1 MTYYRQI
8 VLKIFSLRDNE
19 KLFEP
24 FLLLQKRRSNR
35 QVKRKKYT
43 EDLDIK
49 ITDDEEEEEVDV
61 TGPIKTEPILP
72 EPVQEPDGE
81 TLPSMQFFV
90 VSWELEKFERFVL
103 LLRITVGWL
112 HLFLQEN
119 PSEEDAAIVDKVL
132 SMRIVKKE
140 VRASIFNGSP

>member
-1 MTYYRQI
+1 M
-8 VLKIFSLRDNE
+8 
-19 KLFEP
+19 P
-24 FLLLQKRRSNR
+24 LQKRRSNR

-90 VSWELEKFERFVL
+90 VSWELKQFERFVL
-103 LLRITVGWL
+103 LLTISVDWL
-112 HLFLQEN
+112 HLLLQEN

-140 VRASIFNGSP
+140 VRPPIFILTHNATFTGFI

>member
-1 MTYYRQI
+1 M
-8 VLKIFSLRDNE
+8 
-19 KLFEP
+19 
-24 FLLLQKRRSNR
+24 
-35 QVKRKKYT
+35 
-43 EDLDIK
+43 
-49 ITDDEEEEEVDV
+49 DV

-90 VSWELEKFERFVL
+90 VSWELKQYERLSCSSQSL
-103 LLRITVGWL
+103 LTNCIFL
-112 HLFLQEN
+112 LQEN

-140 VRASIFNGSP
+140 VRP